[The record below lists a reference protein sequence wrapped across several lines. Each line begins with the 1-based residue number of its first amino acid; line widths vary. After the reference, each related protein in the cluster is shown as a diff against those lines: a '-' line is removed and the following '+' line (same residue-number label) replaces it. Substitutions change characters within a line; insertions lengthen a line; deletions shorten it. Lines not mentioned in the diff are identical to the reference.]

1 MNVRSSPV
9 ENTKSSAI
17 SVATSVAAEINVLP
31 PPATSDRPTSPASN
45 TPATSDFDLHA
56 RVAIGKGAHG
66 NPFTISSQSQ
76 REVVQSL
83 AWKSTLYIWGS
94 PIFTLVCIY
103 FLLVYWSWM

>member
-1 MNVRSSPV
+1 M
-9 ENTKSSAI
+9 
-17 SVATSVAAEINVLP
+17 LP

-83 AWKSTLYIWGS
+83 AWKSTLYIWAS